1 MFAWQ
6 STLLSL
12 GQIIFSSIVS
22 HTGTA
27 YTRWGHDSC
36 PAPATLIYKG
46 SMAGSFFSHT
56 GSGANHLCL
65 PFDPQYVADVG
76 NAGGTSRVFG
86 SEYDGV
92 NQINSGKQN
101 IQDRNIPCAVCR
113 VQMRSTGIMI
123 PARNTCPPGW
133 SREYY
138 GFLMGAHH
146 THTKGNYICMDQEM
160 KTLPGHAA
168 DRNGNVLYS
177 VSSACNY
184 GLDCPPYQN
193 DKPLTCAMCTK

>member
-1 MFAWQ
+1 M
-6 STLLSL
+6 
-12 GQIIFSSIVS
+12 S

-27 YTRWGHDSC
+27 YTRWGHNSC
-36 PAPATLIYKG
+36 PASATLIYKG
-46 SMAGSFFSHT
+46 SMAGAFFDHK

-65 PFDPQYVADVG
+65 PFDPEYVPDIG
-76 NAGGTSRVFG
+76 NAGGSTVFG
-86 SEYDGV
+86 SEYASV

-101 IQDRNIPCAVCR
+101 IQDRNIPCAVCG
-113 VQMRSTGIMI
+113 VQMRSTAIMI

-138 GFLMGAHH
+138 GFLMGALN
-146 THTKGNYICMDQEM
+146 THTKRNFICLDREM

-168 DRNGNVLYS
+168 DRNGNVLFS
-177 VSSACNY
+177 VSSVCSY

-193 DKPLTCAMCTK
+193 NKPLTCAMCTK